1 MDELIT
7 RVVEVVILLY
17 LVSTLMFL
25 IRTVRGPTIF
35 DRVLAVDA
43 LSYDLAVFMS
53 LLALYLGEPLLAV
66 SVVILTL
73 WIYAL
78 DIIVSKYMEYEEV
91 SIW

>member
-7 RVVEVVILLY
+7 RMVEVVILLY
-17 LVSTLMFL
+17 LVSSVMFL
-25 IRTVRGPTIF
+25 IRTVKGPTIF

-78 DIIVSKYMEYEEV
+78 DIIVSKYMEYEKV
-91 SIW
+91 SI

>member
-17 LVSTLMFL
+17 LVSAVMFL
-25 IRTVRGPTIF
+25 IRTVKGPTIF

-73 WIYAL
+73 WIYTL
-78 DIIVSKYMEYEEV
+78 DIVVSKYMEYEKV
-91 SIW
+91 SI

>member
-1 MDELIT
+1 
-7 RVVEVVILLY
+7 
-17 LVSTLMFL
+17 MFL
-25 IRTVRGPTIF
+25 IRTVKGPTIF

-73 WIYAL
+73 WIYTL
-78 DIIVSKYMEYEEV
+78 DIVVSKYMEYEKV
-91 SIW
+91 SI

>member
-7 RVVEVVILLY
+7 RMVEVVILLY
-17 LVSTLMFL
+17 LVSAVMFL
-25 IRTVRGPTIF
+25 IRTVKGPTIF

-73 WIYAL
+73 WIYVL
-78 DIIVSKYMEYEEV
+78 DIIVSKYMEYEKV
-91 SIW
+91 SI

>member
-1 MDELIT
+1 VDELIT
-7 RVVEVVILLY
+7 RMVEVVILLY
-17 LVSTLMFL
+17 LVSAVMFL
-25 IRTVRGPTIF
+25 IRAVKGPTIF

-78 DIIVSKYMEYEEV
+78 DIIVSKYMEYEKV
-91 SIW
+91 SI

>member
-7 RVVEVVILLY
+7 RVIEVVILLY
-17 LVSTLMFL
+17 LVSTVMFL

-66 SVVILTL
+66 NVVILTL

-78 DIIVSKYMEYEEV
+78 DIIVSKYMEYEKV
-91 SIW
+91 SI

>member
-91 SIW
+91 SI

>member
-7 RVVEVVILLY
+7 RMIEVVILLY
-17 LVSTLMFL
+17 LVSSVMFL
-25 IRTVRGPTIF
+25 IRTVKGPTIF

-78 DIIVSKYMEYEEV
+78 DIIVSKYMEYEKV
-91 SIW
+91 SI

>member
-1 MDELIT
+1 MDGLIT

-17 LVSTLMFL
+17 LVSAVMFL
-25 IRTVRGPTIF
+25 IRTVKGPTIF

-73 WIYAL
+73 WIYTL
-78 DIIVSKYMEYEEV
+78 DIVVSKYMEYEKV
-91 SIW
+91 SI